1 MADTQIDPRLVDAYS
16 NAPSLDQVTRNL
28 RVIGGHIVEGAASAP
43 ALPTDLYSLI
53 DLGLKKLRGGDV
65 PVLPGTEGAA
75 SFSDTI
81 HENANQWGGSVAG
94 EELKPGLLSNEDP
107 IHQISNAASILI
119 NPLPVA
125 GPALKVVKG
134 IKEFSTGIKAL
145 DVAKNAAINS
155 LAVASPVIPT
165 SHVVGMMAANATIGT
180 AANVA
185 SEMMA
190 SSEPQ
195 VIAQG
200 DAVADA
206 SVSQPQIDR
215 FKVGTEQAIISLDDY
230 LKKATDQSVA
240 GYQTS
245 VEGHKELDDVIRGMA
260 SSADTFDVND
270 YLKAAGIAAGTALA
284 ATVAYKVHNAKA
296 GKIVEAFGGSELSK
310 RSTSGV
316 EGAVSKPDASILSAG
331 DVAGAQAFDA
341 SIPLRRMSDN
351 PELMGAKFERV
362 VADPHGRMTT
372 LMEDGSIGG
381 DSHVTLNTPGKN
393 IVAKVQE
400 LGKDADALNL
410 LRTAMVDVAEQS
422 NRVSAWLDKVD
433 NPSLKKLAVNDPVA
447 VSEYERWLST
457 SKAARDPAAVERQYS
472 FHKED
477 TPFATLKDTVDQ
489 ARSNPQIAEIMDD
502 FKDVSRKM
510 LDYRLEQGV
519 ITKTEYGDLLRK
531 HPEYYALP
539 IEGSHMQSLE
549 LSKAGGRMMPGDPI
563 SELMPYT
570 SQTFKEVA
578 HEKLKTAAIL
588 EQLDKRASGNKY
600 SAQLLGKS
608 LNPNTLNQYTREKAI
623 VYRDAAGI
631 RRAIEIT
638 DPTYRMALRGDAGSG
653 QLRLN
658 EGWVKFASAPSR
670 LLEWATTG
678 PASALFGSPF
688 AIANAAYGAVATLVN
703 RPKGTSAGIFDKGM
717 QRLSGGKFGV
727 RADPT
732 FVAQTVYQAGENVVA
747 VLAKYAAKAIEN
759 VATNHSMHSGSGPG
773 TLDAMGKSLSSFYK
787 RTVLHDLETRGLR
800 GGATPMYQAKAQ
812 TMADIEASMS
822 PVTRASKGW
831 TTARDFIHDIFGAV
845 GNAPQGTFFKQNK
858 GLMSDELLTT
868 RTRNVMGDPS
878 KSGLAKSNFGKG
890 VGGAIVISPWGGVTV
905 QATKRFLQAWKE
917 NPLGTATAIF
927 GTVAIPSMM
936 ITKWNMSLGPEYLD
950 YQMLQRTPDQAS
962 GSFYV
967 GIPGRPPQEGVEIR
981 LDQPMR
987 PFKVLVD
994 TLFGHQFGMYDGSIF
1009 DPKNELVK
1017 QALQAGI
1024 SERYGIWGS
1033 AMKSAAG
1040 QLAPAIPPA
1049 LNAANIAMG
1058 GSEVGRT
1065 YVDAPTRIVENRNR
1079 GASDSTSSHIDNK
1092 LFGYNVSAEMEAMV
1106 SAIGGQV
1113 GRGIYE
1119 TLTGIAQGK
1128 KDSLS
1133 ASDIRSDFTDRFGQ
1147 RISQANREIAPIW
1160 GHAQVM
1166 SPSQEAT
1173 AQALRPKIDGIKKLD
1188 AASEKLRSLSGS
1200 GAELS
1205 GGRGREINALVG
1217 EGPVK
1222 FADQQMYALA
1232 RNAQVFMRQYN
1243 NTISGQLK
1251 DLYEQRASVQSSA
1264 HYTPDTKTEVLN
1276 DITKKIVDT
1285 NRRGMSMVKQWEW
1298 GMSKA
1303 YNRTIDI
1310 SKIKL
1315 GDPITQFQEL
1325 L

>member
-1 MADTQIDPRLVDAYS
+1 MADTSIDPRLVDVYA
-16 NAPSLDQVTRNL
+16 NQPSLDQVTRNL

-43 ALPTDLYSLI
+43 ALPTDLYGLI
-53 DLGLKKLRGGDV
+53 DLGLKKLRGTDT
-65 PVLPGTEGAA
+65 PVLPSAEGAA

-81 HENANQWGGSVAG
+81 HNNANEWGSSVAG
-94 EELKPGLLSNEDP
+94 EELQPGLLSNPDP
-107 IHQISNAASILI
+107 IHQLGNAASILV

-125 GPALKVVKG
+125 GPILKVVKG
-134 IKEFSTGIKAL
+134 IKEVSTGIKAL
-145 DVAKNAAINS
+145 DIAKNAAINS
-155 LAVASPVIPT
+155 LAIASPIIPT
-165 SHVVGMMAANATIGT
+165 QHVVGMMAANATIGI
-180 AANVA
+180 AATVA
-185 SEMMA
+185 TEML
-190 SSEPQ
+190 SSPDPQ
-195 VIAQG
+195 VVAQG
-200 DAVADA
+200 DAIADA
-206 SVSQPQIDR
+206 SVSQPAVGK
-215 FKVGTEQAIISLDDY
+215 FKADTGQAIISLDDY

-245 VEGHKELDDVIRGMA
+245 VEGHKELDDVIKGMA
-260 SSADTFDVND
+260 SSADTFDIND
-270 YLKAAGIAAGTALA
+270 YLKGAAFAAGTALA
-284 ATVAYKVHNAKA
+284 GTIAYKMHNAKA
-296 GKIVEAFGGSELSK
+296 GKIVEAFGGPELSK
-310 RSTSGV
+310 KAASGA
-316 EGAVSKPDASILSAG
+316 EGAVSKPDASILGAG

-351 PELMGAKFERV
+351 PELIGAKFERV

-372 LMEDGSIGG
+372 IMEDGSIGG
-381 DSHVTLNTPGKN
+381 DSHIVLNTPGKT

-400 LGKDADALNL
+400 LGKDQDALDL
-410 LRTAMVDVAEQS
+410 LRSAMIAVSERS
-422 NRVSAWLDKVD
+422 NRVNAWLDSVD
-433 NPSLKKLAVNDPVA
+433 VPALKKLAVNDPVA
-447 VSEYERWLST
+447 VTEYERWLST
-457 SKAARDPAAVERQYS
+457 SKIKRDPAAVEKQFS

-477 TPFATLKDTVDQ
+477 TPFAELKDTIEQ
-489 ARSNPQIAEIMDD
+489 ARAHPQIAEIMDD
-502 FKDVSRKM
+502 FKDISHKM

-519 ITKTEYGDLLRK
+519 ITKSEYSRLLRE
-531 HPEYYALP
+531 HPEYVALP
-539 IEGSHMQSLE
+539 VEGSHMARLE
-549 LSKAGGRMMPGDPI
+549 LSKAGGRMIPGDPVTEI
-563 SELMPYT
+563 VPYMR
-570 SQTFKEVA
+570 QTFKEVA
-578 HEKLKTAAIL
+578 LEKLRTAAIL
-588 EQLDKRASGNKY
+588 EQIEKRAAGDKY
-600 SAQLLGKS
+600 ATQLLGKS
-608 LNPNTLNQYTREKAI
+608 LNPENLNQYTREKAI

-631 RRAIEIT
+631 RRAIEVT
-638 DPTYRMALRGDAGSG
+638 DPTYRMALRSDAGSG

-658 EGWVKFASAPSR
+658 EGAVKYLSAPSR

-688 AIANAAYGAVATLVN
+688 ALANAAYGAVATLIN
-703 RPKGTSAGIFDKGM
+703 RPKGTSAGLIDKGV
-717 QRLSGGKFGV
+717 QTLSRGKFGF

-732 FVAQTVYQAGENVVA
+732 FLAQTTYQAGENVIA

-759 VATNHSMHSGSGPG
+759 VATNHSIHSGSGPG

-800 GGATPMYQAKAQ
+800 GGATPMYQAKAR
-812 TMADIEASMS
+812 TMADVEASMS

-831 TTARDFIHDIFGAV
+831 TTTRDFIHDIFGAV
-845 GNAPQGTFFKQNK
+845 GNAPQGAYFRQNK
-858 GLMSDELLTT
+858 GRMSDELLTS

-878 KSGLAKSNFGKG
+878 KSGLGKSNFGKA
-890 VGGAIVISPWGGVTV
+890 VGGAIIISPWGGVTV

-917 NPLGTATAIF
+917 NPLGTATAIM
-927 GTVAIPSMM
+927 GTVAIPSIM

-950 YQMLQRTPDQAS
+950 YQLLKRTPDQAS
-962 GSFYV
+962 GSFYI
-967 GIPGRPPQEGVEIR
+967 GIPGRPPEEGVEIR

-1065 YVDAPTRIVENRNR
+1065 YVDAPTKIAENRNR
-1079 GASDSTSSHIDNK
+1079 GASDSTASHIDNK

-1119 TLTGIAQGK
+1119 TLTGITQGK
-1128 KDSLS
+1128 KDGLS

-1205 GGRGREINALVG
+1205 GGRGREINALLG

-1276 DITKKIVDT
+1276 DITSKIVDT

-1315 GDPITQFQEL
+1315 GEPITQFQEL